1 MYLFEF
7 QLIVVFSRLD
17 YDDSGEFDSSEELEF
32 QDFSEGKL
40 HFDHVAPTMLK
51 LFNSVFK
58 IIIACIFLVNYFN
71 ALFKCL
77 IIPIIIVWPT
87 LNIEMSFL
95 CHHR

>member
-40 HFDHVAPTMLK
+40 YFDHLAPTILK
-51 LFNSVFK
+51 LFKLSFQIIKCIHTFIQVF
-58 IIIACIFLVNYFN
+58 
-71 ALFKCL
+71 
-77 IIPIIIVWPT
+77 
-87 LNIEMSFL
+87 
-95 CHHR
+95 